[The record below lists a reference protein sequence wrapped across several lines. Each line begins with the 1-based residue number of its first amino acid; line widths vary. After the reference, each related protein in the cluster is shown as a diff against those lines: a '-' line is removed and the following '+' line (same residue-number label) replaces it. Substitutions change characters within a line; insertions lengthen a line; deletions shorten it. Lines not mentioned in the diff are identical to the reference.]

1 MAGAGEDEGDEGEGE
16 GVRAG
21 EVAFVG
27 VRRGC
32 GCEGGLEGDMASEG
46 LGWMGE
52 RLLQLTAESDLCG
65 RQPREGGGARQ

>member
-46 LGWMGE
+46 FCIVDQPWGIFRKRE
-52 RLLQLTAESDLCG
+52 RPVSH
-65 RQPREGGGARQ
+65 